1 MAKGASKSNRPAK
14 AGKKSAAKKK
24 APSRAYDPIHS
35 EELHMDGCGS
45 GKEFDMS
52 MATPDA
58 ELPPARGGVE
68 MRRR

>member
-1 MAKGASKSNRPAK
+1 MAKGASKSKRPAK

-24 APSRAYDPIHS
+24 ASSRAYDPIHS
-35 EELHMDGCGS
+35 EELHIDGCGE
-45 GKEFDMS
+45 EFDMS